1 MTASSH
7 PVPVIH
13 CDGEEN
19 LGGPCDAETTHP
31 DARTAADVR
40 RLRTGDGWHTRP
52 GGRDIC
58 PDCWK
63 DGLR

>member
-1 MTASSH
+1 MTAASY
-7 PVPVIH
+7 PVIR

-19 LGGPCDAETTHP
+19 LGGPCGTEVSFPT
-31 DARTAADVR
+31 ARTVADVR
-40 RLRTGDGWHTRP
+40 RGNPDWHQRP

-63 DGLR
+63 DGIR

>member
-1 MTASSH
+1 MTAASY
-7 PVPVIH
+7 PVIR

-19 LGGPCDAETTHP
+19 LGGPCDAETSSPLALTV
-31 DARTAADVR
+31 TDVR
-40 RLRTGDGWHTRP
+40 QLNPDWHQRP